1 MKRYLV
7 SALALTVCLIGS
19 GPSFAQVEAASHKT
33 KIFIS
38 PEVPKPADMFYYGPG
53 AALGLVGYLA
63 TNGDKGPKDLL
74 KMVMEKENISI
85 TDIVLAETKSQIA
98 ALDKFELVDSDTKE
112 GLIKLEISIYGFNKK
127 MAFGSNTYP
136 VVKVA
141 MTYQNDKGDVIWKD
155 SDFVT
160 ANASN
165 SDQGFT
171 LDAYLAE
178 PEKIRSGLTRVAQ
191 LSVSGLV
198 KSLQKKIS
206 K

>member
-1 MKRYLV
+1 MCSG
-7 SALALTVCLIGS
+7 SA
-19 GPSFAQVEAASHKT
+19 FAQAEAVTQKT

-38 PEVPKPADMFYYGPG
+38 PDVAKPADIYYYGPG
-53 AALGLVGYLA
+53 AAFGLVGYLA
-63 TNGDKGPKDLL
+63 TSGDKGPKELL

-85 TDIVLAETKSQIA
+85 TDIVLAETKAQIE
-98 ALDKFELVDSDTKE
+98 ALDKFELVDSDKKE
-112 GLIKLEISIYGFNKK
+112 GVIKVEVGMYGFNKK
-127 MAFGSNTYP
+127 MAFGSTAYP
-136 VVKVA
+136 VLKVV
-141 MTYQNDKGDVIWKD
+141 MSYQNDKGDVIWKD
-155 SDFVT
+155 SDMVS
-160 ANASN
+160 AHASN

-171 LDAYLAE
+171 LDAYLAD